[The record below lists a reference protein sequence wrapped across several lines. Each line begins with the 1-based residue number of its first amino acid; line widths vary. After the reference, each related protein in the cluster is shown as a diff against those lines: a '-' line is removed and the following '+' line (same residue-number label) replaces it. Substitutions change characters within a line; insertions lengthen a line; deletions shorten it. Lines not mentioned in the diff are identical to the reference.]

1 MKRELLRINH
11 LNYTYTRTRK
21 LENVSFCIQEGEC
34 IGFLGLTYSG
44 KDLLAGLLGGEIT
57 EGRGSGAIYVGG
69 QKVSD
74 WDMLGKGIYRM
85 RPDNYRIEDW
95 TVAEYLCLVDAR
107 WAGAFWR
114 RGVLE
119 AEAGEYF
126 IELELDVDVSERM
139 SHLSEIEKRIVDV
152 VKAYRQ
158 RARIII
164 LEDEFDGMSQD
175 DIRKFGQI
183 MRRLICSRMCVIV
196 NSNSNLILSVLSD
209 KYIIFNKGRI
219 VKKCAKDYIK
229 SEEQM
234 ELYLL
239 GENGMSARDKVEDT
253 QGGPELEE
261 DVVYRVRNLKFR
273 KNRREDLNFMKGEV
287 VTLIT
292 LDRREKER
300 LFLTLSGRRKSEDI
314 HYILSGKRYDNMDCY
329 ELTQEKV
336 VSVRALGS
344 REEVFEHMTIGEN
357 LMLPSLKKISFWDYI
372 RSSGGIRKMM
382 LEDME
387 GRQNTKD
394 IKVEELGVHERI
406 QMTLE
411 RWYIFNPMVLILFEP
426 FALCDVKDVAV
437 VKKYVKRFANKGT
450 TVVIINTREEY
461 VEDISD
467 RIVHIG

>member
-11 LNYTYTRTRK
+11 LNYTYTRTRE

-139 SHLSEIEKRIVDV
+139 SQLSEIEKRIVDV

-196 NSNSNLILSVLSD
+196 NSNSNFILSVLSD

-219 VKKCAKDYIK
+219 VKKCAKDYVK

-239 GENGMSARDKVEDT
+239 GENGMSARDKVED
-253 QGGPELEE
+253 
-261 DVVYRVRNLKFR
+261 
-273 KNRREDLNFMKGEV
+273 LNFMKGEV

-292 LDRREKER
+292 HDRREKER
-300 LFLTLSGRRKSEDI
+300 LFLTLSGRRKSEDV

-387 GRQNTKD
+387 GRQNAKD

-426 FALCDVKDVAV
+426 FALCDVKDVV
-437 VKKYVKRFANKGT
+437 LVKKYVKRFANKGT